1 MTINEFLSLY
11 KQAFGEDAPL
21 PVAFGYSNTAV
32 TDVKRYH
39 AA

>member
-21 PVAFGYSNTAV
+21 PVALVPYARFAMEE
-32 TDVKRYH
+32 RLRFR
-39 AA
+39 

>member
-21 PVAFGYSNTAV
+21 PVAFGYSNNVSSA
-32 TDVKRYH
+32 
-39 AA
+39 